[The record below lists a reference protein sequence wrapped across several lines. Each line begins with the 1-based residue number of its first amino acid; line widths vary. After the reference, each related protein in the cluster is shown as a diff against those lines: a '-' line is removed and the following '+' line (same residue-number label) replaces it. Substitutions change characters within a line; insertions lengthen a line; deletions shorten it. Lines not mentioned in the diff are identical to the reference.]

1 MSALP
6 TCETLALDLVGPR
19 LNILFNRPERRNALT
34 HQMMVELTGVLR
46 WTAEQLD
53 VRVVVLRGAGG
64 NFSAGGD
71 LDAMRS
77 YECAHHTHTPLHIY
91 AYTGIPLT
99 EKGNSHTIPENSHK
113 K

>member
-53 VRVVVLRGAGG
+53 VRVVVLRACC
-64 NFSAGGD
+64 SAGGHRNGD
-71 LDAMRS
+71 WDASLQAPKR
-77 YECAHHTHTPLHIY
+77 
-91 AYTGIPLT
+91 G
-99 EKGNSHTIPENSHK
+99 
-113 K
+113 